1 MHHQNQAI
9 RRTHLGTHAPD
20 TSSQGSPHAITTKLG
35 QEADDFTFAVRAK
48 VCDGQVILSNW
59 FEDSFPVRQA
69 FHAT

>member
-9 RRTHLGTHAPD
+9 RRTHPGTHTPD

-35 QEADDFTFAVRAK
+35 QEADDFTFAMRTKVR
-48 VCDGQVILSNW
+48 DGQVILWNW
-59 FEDSFPVRQA
+59 FEDIFPVSQA